1 MDQEVVRTKNYSKCS
16 KMRQIQSEEN
26 YQTFT
31 YQTRLVIDESTAKIL
46 DNCAKT
52 FSCIE
57 RRLFA
62 DISAG
67 KIAADLKSEYLKKYQ
82 ITARHFNAIRVQ
94 IEGKISSIKE
104 RQPQLIVEVGSK
116 IQAVIKTIKKL
127 EKKPATDKL
136 HQKKRLLFNL
146 QQKEKQLKLDQ
157 EVGKVR
163 LCFGSKNLFRAQF
176 NLEANGYDSQE
187 EWLADWHKA
196 RSNSFFLMG
205 SKDESGGNQSCTATL
220 CEDGSLSL
228 RLRLPDCLVNEKG
241 KYLDIPGIRFA
252 YGHQKIVDCIKSCE
266 IRKQCQKLGDPNY
279 KQYGLP
285 ISYRF
290 KRDEKGWRLFVSI
303 PIEHSKVV
311 TSTQQGVI
319 GIDINA
325 NHLALTETDRF
336 GNPLIRKSI
345 PLNTYGKSQ
354 NQTKALIGD
363 VCANIVD
370 YAKEKRKSLVVEDLD
385 FQKKKTQLKEQS
397 FSTHSRMLS
406 SFAYKS
412 IKNTLK
418 ARAWKNGV
426 QIAEVNPAFT
436 SLIGRV
442 KFSKRYGLSI
452 HHAAALTIGR
462 RHLKFSER
470 VPRHLEDIPDGKGG
484 HVALSLPA
492 RNENKHL
499 WSLWKSIDRNLKTVL
514 AAHFRAKKTRSS
526 SCKPAPAT

>member
-1 MDQEVVRTKNYSKCS
+1 
-16 KMRQIQSEEN
+16 MRQIQSEEN

-31 YQTRLVIDESTAKIL
+31 YQTRLVIDEATAKIL

-52 FSCIE
+52 FSSIE

-127 EKKPATDKL
+127 EKKRATDKL

-163 LCFGSKNLFRAQF
+163 LCFGSKSLFRAQF
-176 NLEANGYDSQE
+176 NLEANRYDSQE

-220 CEDGSLSL
+220 CDDGSLSL
-228 RLRLPDCLVNEKG
+228 RLRLPDCLANKEG
-241 KYLDIPGIRFA
+241 KYLVIPGVRFA
-252 YGHQKIVDCIKSCE
+252 YGHQKIVDCITSCE
-266 IRKQCQKLGDPNY
+266 TRKQSQKLGDPNY
-279 KQYGLP
+279 KRYGLP
-285 ISYRF
+285 ISYRY
-290 KRDEKGWRLFVSI
+290 KRDKKGWRVFVSV
-303 PIEHSKVV
+303 PVEHSKVV
-311 TSTQQGVI
+311 TSTKQGVI

-325 NHLALTETDRF
+325 NHLALTEIDRF
-336 GNPLIRKSI
+336 GNPSISKSI

-370 YAKEKRKSLVVEDLD
+370 YAKEKGKSLVVEDLD

-412 IKNTLK
+412 IKDNLK

-426 QIAEVNPAFT
+426 QITEVNPAFT

-462 RHLKFSER
+462 RYLKFSER
-470 VPRHLEDIPDGKGG
+470 VPRHSDSIPDGKGG

-499 WSLWKSIDRNLKTVL
+499 WSSWKSIDRNLKTVL
-514 AAHFRAKKTRSS
+514 VAHFRAKKTRSS
-526 SCKPAPAT
+526 SCKPVPET